1 MGKII
6 NGIFNNGQSG
16 AKVSAVIAAAGKG
29 ERMGLDFNKIF
40 LSVEDKPI
48 ISYTLDVFEDCPLVE
63 EIIISAKEEDI
74 PLLNDIINDFEYKK
88 VKTIV
93 RGGKTRQ
100 ESILNA
106 LDAVAEHIKTIAV
119 HDGARPL
126 LPPSVLHNTILKG
139 IETGAAATGIMAKDT
154 LKTIDTSGN
163 ISDTVDRSKTALI
176 QTPQVFDKELLIKAH
191 KYAKDNNINA
201 TDDCALLEQ
210 TGKKVSF
217 VAGSSLNIKLT
228 TPEDYLF
235 ISSYLQLRGEV

>member
-16 AKVSAVIAAAGKG
+16 AKVSAIIAAAGKG

-48 ISYTLDVFEDCPLVE
+48 ISYTLDVFEDSPLVE

-106 LDAVAEHIKTIAV
+106 LGAVSEHIKTIAV

-126 LPPSVLHNTILKG
+126 LTPSVLHNTILKG

-154 LKTIDTSGN
+154 LKTIDTSGT
-163 ISDTVDRSKTALI
+163 ISGTVDRSKTALI
-176 QTPQVFDKELLIKAH
+176 QTPQVFDKDLLISAH
-191 KYAKDNNINA
+191 EFALNNNINA
-201 TDDCALLEQ
+201 TDDCALIEQ
-210 TGKKVSF
+210 MGKKVSF